1 MTEQK
6 KWYDGLTA
14 AEIEAEFAERERR
27 NYEELVAPI
36 VAAAAAETET
46 ETPFHTNIIFPTE
59 TFQHDPRYFTT
70 KWGTSYEP
78 LHKRNREG
86 FMGYVLK
93 KGKKITKS
101 ALDRLTDNEEFKR
114 FYANNT
120 ILTVSQTTADHSNQD
135 LYEDITSRLDKGKL
149 RYTFKDRIPKGKHIL
164 AVLVPTRRNPAWK
177 NCPNYD
183 IPYKAP
189 VMMMSGDKGA
199 VKVDVKGYDDAVFS
213 MNPLGDAIIVLK
225 N

>member
-1 MTEQK
+1 MIFKFSVNSKKIEMYFQYEGLYQLNKTNKNTMT
-6 KWYDGLTA
+6 TMT
-14 AEIEAEFAERERR
+14 
-27 NYEELVAPI
+27 
-36 VAAAAAETET
+36 ETET
-46 ETPFHTNIIFPTE
+46 ETPFHTNIVFPTQS
-59 TFQHDPRYFTT
+59 FQQDPRYFTT
-70 KWGTSYEP
+70 KWANTYDP
-78 LHKRNREG
+78 IYNQNREG

-93 KGKKITKS
+93 KGEKITKS

-135 LYEDITSRLDKGKL
+135 LYEDITARLDKGKL
-149 RYTFKDRIPKGKHIL
+149 RYAFKDRIPKGKHIF
-164 AVLVPTRRNPAWK
+164 AVLVPTRSNPAWK

-183 IPYKAP
+183 IPYKYP

-199 VKVDVKGYDDAVFS
+199 VKIDVSGNEKLVS

-225 N
+225 K